1 VITSSTAGQRS
12 YPNLGHYS
20 AAKHGVIGLMRSTAV
35 ELGPHRIRVNAILP
49 GGVNTP
55 MLPNDET
62 YRLFA
67 PDVAEPSVEE
77 LGRRYCAMNAL
88 PIAWVEPIDIS
99 NAVTFLCSDE
109 ARYITGVALPVD
121 AGTLV
126 R

>member
-1 VITSSTAGQRS
+1 
-12 YPNLGHYS
+12 
-20 AAKHGVIGLMRSTAV
+20 MRSTAV